1 MRRKKIIYLVGVVV
15 VLVTTA
21 IVVLLSRGGNGYM
34 NVIPSRVKA
43 LVAVELSKIGV
54 GDVPGVDFSRKAYLF
69 ETADGSLGLVAA
81 VDSKSDVESF
91 LESMQKSGKA
101 TKPVERKGYLFTVIN
116 DNFVVGV
123 SSSAVL
129 VMGPAV
135 ADEQASIQRKMVKYL
150 SSDVDAVSESPLF
163 RQLSTLD
170 GPVTIVAQAD
180 ALPEKFVMPLT
191 LGAPRGT
198 KADELLLSA
207 TMDINGECLTL
218 KCRTFSLDD
227 KINNALKTSH
237 YKQRPI
243 TDKYLA
249 TISADNLLTV
259 ACNAKGTDFVEL
271 LRSNES
277 LRTML
282 IGINT
287 AIDIDKMLRGV
298 DGDLIISLPS
308 LGDNLNLTLL
318 ADASDISW
326 MQDVDYWKKSCPAG
340 TQIESC
346 GRDSYRLKG
355 TDFDTCFGVKDGKL
369 LYVAP
374 STESVANIGSKA
386 SHPLSPAVVEQVKG
400 SRFAAVLS
408 LSSATRQKPELSVVS
423 SFLPNLKTIVL
434 KIE

>member
-1 MRRKKIIYLVGVVV
+1 MKRKKILYSILAVV
-15 VLVTTA
+15 A
-21 IVVLLSRGGNGYM
+21 IVATALVILLSGGGNDYM
-34 NVIPSRVKA
+34 NVIPSRIKA
-43 LVAVELSKIGV
+43 LVAVDLSKIGV
-54 GDVPGVDFSRKAYLF
+54 GDVPGIDTSKKAYLF
-69 ETADGSLGLVAA
+69 ETSDGSLGLVAA
-81 VDSKSDVESF
+81 VDSKEDVESWM
-91 LESMQKSGKA
+91 EKMNKDGKA
-101 TKPVERKGYLFTVIN
+101 TKTVERKGYTFSVVN
-116 DNFVVGV
+116 DNFVLGL
-123 SSSAVL
+123 SSSALL

-135 ADEQASIQRKMVKYL
+135 ADEQAVIQRKMVKYL
-150 SSDVDAVSESPLF
+150 SSDNDAVSESPLY
-163 RQLSTLD
+163 RHLSALD

-198 KADELLLSA
+198 KPEQLLVSA
-207 TMDINGECLTL
+207 TMDMTEVCITM
-218 KCRTFSLDD
+218 KCHTFSFDKKIDD
-227 KINNALKTSH
+227 ALKASQS
-237 YKQRPI
+237 KLRPI
-243 TDKYLA
+243 SDKYIA
-249 TISADNLLTV
+249 NISADNLLTV
-259 ACNAKGTDFVEL
+259 ACGVKGTDFVEL
-271 LRSNES
+271 LRTNES